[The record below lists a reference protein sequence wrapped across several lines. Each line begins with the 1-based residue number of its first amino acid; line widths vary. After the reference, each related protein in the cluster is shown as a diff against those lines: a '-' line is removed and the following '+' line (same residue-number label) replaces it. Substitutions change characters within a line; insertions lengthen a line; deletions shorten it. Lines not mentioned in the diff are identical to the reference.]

1 VKVTVYEVGP
11 RDGLQYLPHIVDTK
25 NKRLLIKALY
35 DAGVEN
41 IEEVSFAHPK
51 IIPQMADA
59 EKVFTGKGA
68 GLVMNKRGFDRAMAT
83 GVEKVNIVLSP
94 CETFNMRS
102 FRMTRSELVF
112 HYHSF
117 LNKYPKEKVRV
128 YISMAF
134 GSPYSGLFDEDI
146 LKSCIIDA
154 KLFGNTVVFSD
165 TVGIG
170 DKNQIKQMA
179 RLALKESLIPAL
191 HLHHKG
197 DESRPLTLVR
207 AGLLAG
213 IKQFDASIG
222 GLGGCPMVEGSGSN
236 LSTETLVRHLNAWGF
251 ESGIDENRLD
261 DALKIVRKIKQEP
274 MLAIPT
280 LSASNLPKQFQVK
293 YPITSQV
300 IL

>member
-1 VKVTVYEVGP
+1 MKVTVYEVGP
-11 RDGLQYLPHIVDTK
+11 RDGLQYLTHTIDSRE
-25 NKRLLIKALY
+25 KRSLIESLY
-35 DAGVEN
+35 KAGVAN

-59 EKVFTGKGA
+59 EQVFSGKGA
-68 GLVMNKRGFDRAMAT
+68 GLVMNKRGFDRAMLA

-117 LNKYPKEKVRV
+117 LNKFPKENVRV

-134 GSPYSGLFDEDI
+134 GSPYSGLFDEEI
-146 LKSCIIDA
+146 LKNCVRDA

-165 TVGIG
+165 TVGVG
-170 DKNQIKQMA
+170 DKSQVRQMA
-179 RLALKESLIPAL
+179 RLALKESMIPAL

-197 DESRPLTLVR
+197 DESRPIALVK

-213 IKQFDASIG
+213 IKQFDSSIG
-222 GLGGCPMVEGSGSN
+222 GLGGCPMVEGSGAN
-236 LSTETLVRHLNAWGF
+236 LSTETLVRHLDAWGF
-251 ESGIDENRLD
+251 ESGIDENKLD
-261 DALKIVRKIKQEP
+261 DTLRIVRRIKQEP

-280 LSASNLPKQFQVK
+280 PFA
-293 YPITSQV
+293 
-300 IL
+300 